1 MFIVTFGI
9 AFGGLIACGIVA
21 LALIYF
27 VGIENKITQICLY
40 ILIIP
45 ALILFLLGL
54 GLGDNAFRKA
64 CARLSETDESSP
76 DRGVERLDPKDDYRC
91 EQADAGKPDNAAS

>member
-1 MFIVTFGI
+1 MFLVTFGI

-27 VGIENKITQICLY
+27 VGIENQITRICLY

-45 ALILFLLGL
+45 ALISFLLGL

-64 CARLSETDESSP
+64 CARISEVDESSP
-76 DRGVERLDPKDDYRC
+76 ENSGRKTKTGANKPRHSSPDRHESK
-91 EQADAGKPDNAAS
+91 